1 MDLCHLKEF
10 TGLLETK
17 RQRARPMKPHPEA
30 TQAQLILLGLS
41 SSSEV
46 SLLTKATQREKCFFF
61 LFHDVL
67 M

>member
-46 SLLTKATQREKCFFF
+46 SLLTKRNTKGKMLFFF
-61 LFHDVL
+61 FF
-67 M
+67 MTF